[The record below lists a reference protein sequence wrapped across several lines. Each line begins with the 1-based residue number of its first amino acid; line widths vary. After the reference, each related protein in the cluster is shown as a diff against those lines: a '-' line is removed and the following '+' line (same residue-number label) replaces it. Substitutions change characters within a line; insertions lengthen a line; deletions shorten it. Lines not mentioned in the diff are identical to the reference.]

1 MLSSNKLALCED
13 DSSIVE
19 IKSSHLLYRWND
31 EIATQQLKII
41 RKSAGTYTYVAE
53 VSDDGLCWS
62 YSSKPLNI
70 QIHATPES
78 PRIIL
83 EKNGGF
89 CRGDS
94 SRLQIDRVGLNY
106 RWSTKDSSSIIF
118 VKQAGAYQVQWK
130 DNNGCWS
137 TYSPIAQTYNFPDEP
152 QPNIQAIPNR
162 QFCMGERI
170 VVRASSAF
178 AHLWSTRATTDSI
191 LIQTSTK
198 VYLKTQN
205 EYGCWS
211 PPSKTL
217 ELVAQEN
224 PWMPTITRTGV
235 YFIQANPLGII
246 SKFEWRFNAN
256 RLLDTVAQ
264 IKIRQSGLYQV
275 RAIRNYEIPD
285 ATMIHCVSPFQKT
298 SIGIPREDP
307 GIRVYP
313 NPNQGQQIKVEIQ
326 EDLTNIQVELYS
338 LQGNNVKTWIL
349 KNTLSINQLELSD
362 VISGSYI
369 MTLVAKTWL
378 RQQRIFI
385 VSD

>member
-1 MLSSNKLALCED
+1 
-13 DSSIVE
+13 
-19 IKSSHLLYRWND
+19 
-31 EIATQQLKII
+31 
-41 RKSAGTYTYVAE
+41 
-53 VSDDGLCWS
+53 
-62 YSSKPLNI
+62 
-70 QIHATPES
+70 
-78 PRIIL
+78 
-83 EKNGGF
+83 
-89 CRGDS
+89 
-94 SRLQIDRVGLNY
+94 
-106 RWSTKDSSSIIF
+106 
-118 VKQAGAYQVQWK
+118 
-130 DNNGCWS
+130 
-137 TYSPIAQTYNFPDEP
+137 
-152 QPNIQAIPNR
+152 
-162 QFCMGERI
+162 
-170 VVRASSAF
+170 
-178 AHLWSTRATTDSI
+178 
-191 LIQTSTK
+191 
-198 VYLKTQN
+198 
-205 EYGCWS
+205 
-211 PPSKTL
+211 
-217 ELVAQEN
+217 
-224 PWMPTITRTGV
+224 MPTITRTGV
-235 YFIQANPLGII
+235 YFTQANPLGII
-246 SKFEWRFNAN
+246 SKFEWRFDAN

-285 ATMIHCVSPFQKT
+285 ATMIHGVSPFQKT